1 MEQQMIMEEEMM
13 EGMQETA
20 VDGGEMVEAGE
31 ETVEDGEETVVVEEI
46 VEVVEID
53 IINLYI
59 NIT

>member
-1 MEQQMIMEEEMM
+1 MIMEEEMM

-31 ETVEDGEETVVVEEI
+31 ETVEDVEEMVVVEEI
-46 VEVVEID
+46 VEVVEVVEID

>member
-1 MEQQMIMEEEMM
+1 MIMEEEMM

-31 ETVEDGEETVVVEEI
+31 ETVEVETVVVEEI